1 MLHIFT
7 FNTIITK
14 MTLKASEASKTI
26 YNLCID
32 KGKFIGEI
40 IGESSYFIKA
50 SVVMKWTP

>member
-7 FNTIITK
+7 YNTIITK

>member
-7 FNTIITK
+7 YNTIITK

-26 YNLCID
+26 YNLCTD
-32 KGKFIGEI
+32 KGEFIGAI
-40 IGESSYFIKA
+40 IGESSYFIKT